1 MSWCT
6 THPLLTPLLER
17 PHCYPF
23 SVEFIVT
30 SVVTMQ
36 SQGSPSSSVS
46 FKECFQLETPP
57 TTPSDQAPEKFCFY
71 PSQGLTQELFPS
83 FEPMRALLSL
93 FQEDGVIH
101 PLKVTGLFLGDPTVT
116 WKLLLKDCES
126 FHFPQNR
133 A

>member
-1 MSWCT
+1 
-6 THPLLTPLLER
+6 
-17 PHCYPF
+17 
-23 SVEFIVT
+23 
-30 SVVTMQ
+30 MQ
-36 SQGSPSSSVS
+36 SQGSPSSSDS
-46 FKECFQLETPP
+46 FKGVLPVRDPP
-57 TTPSDQAPEKFCFY
+57 TTPRNQAPEKFCFY
-71 PSQGLTQELFPS
+71 PSQGFTQELFSS

-101 PLKVTGLFLGDPTVT
+101 PLKVLGLFLGDPTVT